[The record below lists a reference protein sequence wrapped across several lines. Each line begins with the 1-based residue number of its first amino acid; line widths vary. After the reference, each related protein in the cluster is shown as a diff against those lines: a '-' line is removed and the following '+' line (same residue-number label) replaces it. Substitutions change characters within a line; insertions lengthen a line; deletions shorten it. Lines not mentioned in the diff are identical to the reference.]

1 MKVTG
6 QTDKNRTTRTSSEQE
21 TVAFAAQFARTLK
34 PGDVVA
40 FRGGLGVGKTAFVRG
55 LAQGLGI
62 NCDVSSPTFA
72 LIHEYK
78 GDNMALYH
86 FDMYRVRDYDSLY
99 STGFFDY
106 LESGAVLA
114 VEWSENIAGDLPDNT
129 VTVSI
134 EHGGG
139 DVRLITVEGES
150 L

>member
-1 MKVTG
+1 
-6 QTDKNRTTRTSSEQE
+6 
-21 TVAFAAQFARTLK
+21 VAFAAQFARTLK